1 MLAKRMNADQRAWV
15 LMANR
20 DMMNPVMAGDVC
32 RVTVVGP
39 RHQVDLALPAGVPF
53 AQLFPAIAH
62 FSQLDSRESPGGWVL
77 QRLGERPLP
86 PSLTPAAAGLLDG
99 ELIYL
104 RPRAAELP
112 EVMSDDIADE
122 IAGVHGGA
130 GRWTSGDA
138 RRVAFGA
145 GALAL
150 VAGAV
155 VIARSAAPDPAVLAG
170 ALALLLLAAAAS
182 AARAAGDTLAGVVL
196 GYAALPYAFLAGADA
211 VGRSQAGGP
220 WHAGAPGTLAGL
232 ALTAL
237 AAVLAAVAVTLPAFL
252 GPAAA
257 ALFGLLACWLLVS
270 WPSLGAAGSAAL
282 TASAVLALMPLIP
295 GLAFRLAGL
304 RLPPVPASADDLRDD
319 ALLAPAADVRVRAE
333 AADRIVI
340 GAVAAVGLFGAGAE
354 VALGLGHGMLPRV
367 TAAVLACALLL
378 RSRVFPGRAQR
389 LCLIVPGYAGLA
401 LLGAVAGGL
410 TAVLALVAGA
420 GVVIAAGGWLPG
432 HRPSP
437 FWGRAA
443 DVVDL
448 ALVAAL
454 VALALG
460 VAGILH
466 SLHGLC
472 G

>member
-1 MLAKRMNADQRAWV
+1 
-15 LMANR
+15 MAYG
-20 DMMNPVMAGDVC
+20 DMMNPVTAGDVC

-39 RHQVDLALPAGVPF
+39 RHQIDLALPAGVPF

-86 PSLTPAAAGLLDG
+86 PSQTPAAAGLLDG

-104 RPRAAELP
+104 RPRQAELP
-112 EVMSDDIADE
+112 EMMSDDIADE
-122 IAGVHGGA
+122 IAGVHGGS
-130 GRWTSGDA
+130 GRWASGDA
-138 RRVAFGA
+138 RRVAFAAGGLALAA
-145 GALAL
+145 GAL
-150 VAGAV
+150 
-155 VIARSAAPDPAVLAG
+155 VIARAATPAPAAVAG
-170 ALALLLLAAAAS
+170 ALALLLLAGAFT

-196 GYAALPYAFLAGADA
+196 GYAAVPYAYLAGAYA
-211 VGRSQAGGP
+211 VGRSPAGGA
-220 WHAGAPGTLAGL
+220 WHAGGPGTLAGL
-232 ALTAL
+232 GLAAL
-237 AAVLAAVAVTLPAFL
+237 AAVLGAVLVNLPAFL
-252 GPAAA
+252 GPAVA
-257 ALFGLLACWLLVS
+257 ALFGVLACWLTVT

-282 TASAVLALMPLIP
+282 TASVVLALMTLIP

-319 ALLAPAADVRVRAE
+319 ALLVPAADVRPRAA

-354 VALGLGHGMLPRV
+354 TALGLEHGVLPRV
-367 TAAVLACALLL
+367 AAAVLACALLL

-401 LLGAVAGGL
+401 LLAAVAGGIY
-410 TAVLALVAGA
+410 AVLALAVAA
-420 GVVIAAGGWLPG
+420 VVVIAAGAWLPG

-443 DVVDL
+443 DVFDL
-448 ALVAAL
+448 LLVAAT

-466 SLHGLC
+466 FLHGL
-472 G
+472 GG